1 MADSYG
7 TYTDR
12 QILKCLLTKDFAAIG
27 RVFEDSTI
35 TALKAGAFYNAQ
47 NLDRV
52 TAPNVTEIGAVAFCG
67 SALTALGLSWNNLTS
82 IGQEAFA
89 DMDCSALPET
99 LNLARV
105 TTLHTGAFAQKTAS
119 PNTKVKTIILP
130 LWTGDISGGGTYTTT
145 TSRGSFAYCTAL
157 TNFTA
162 PEMTKIPSECFQRCT
177 SLVDISLPKVASFA
191 SQAFAYCTA
200 LKKVRLGGAVQTMAL
215 FPMSGCNNIEALIL
229 PGVTTVPSINYS
241 NWSSSKFMTGE
252 AYFYVPS
259 SLVNSFKVASGWT
272 NFADK
277 IRAIEDYP
285 DVCGS

>member
-12 QILKCLLTKDFAAIG
+12 QILRCLLTKNFAAIG

-35 TALKAGAFYNAQ
+35 TALKTGAFYNAQ

-67 SALTALGLSWNNLTS
+67 STLTALGLTWDHLTS

-105 TTLHTGAFAQKTAS
+105 TTLHTGAFAQKSAS
-119 PNTKVKTIILP
+119 PNTRVKNIILP
-130 LWTGDISGGGTYTTT
+130 LWTGDTSGGGTYTSNS
-145 TSRGSFAYCTAL
+145 SRGPFEYCTAL
-157 TNFTA
+157 TGFTA
-162 PEMTKIPSECFQRCT
+162 PEMTEIPSGCFQRCT
-177 SLVDISLPKVASFA
+177 SLVDISLPKAASYSPQVF
-191 SQAFAYCTA
+191 SYCTA
-200 LKKVRLGGAVQTMAL
+200 LKRVSLGGAVRTMTMY
-215 FPMSGCNNIEALIL
+215 PMSGCNNIEALIL
-229 PGVTTVPSINYS
+229 PGVTTVPSISYS
-241 NWSSSKFMTGE
+241 NWSSSKFKTGD

-259 SLVNSFKVASGWT
+259 SLVNSFKVASGWS

-285 DVCGS
+285 EICVF